1 MKMDYTVLETQL
13 TGEYRQV
20 YEKAQLYVTL
30 KNTSTHYADDKM
42 TELFD
47 LLLTAQNDGKPVR
60 KLVGSDTS
68 RFCKDFFSDYTII
81 ERLRFLPAS
90 IYRMAWLVFIL
101 ELIEMFAADDPLKN
115 FFTVKSDMSSYG
127 IGILVGIVSYIIFD
141 SILLPIFLKTKRGKT
156 GPWYFAAL
164 GIFAALMIGSF
175 SLLDKVELMLPVY
188 PFLLGSGIYIIAFI
202 IVRAVWRYK
211 NYGTIFNSRK
221 QIEQDSYYTSLE
233 NRDME
238 KIIYEGWKS
247 RYNRLLKKGKITE
260 EAYFEKQNKEA
271 YIEKIIYKYA
281 MPVLGIIMCVISV
294 AEVAAESAWIDTL
307 FYAAILGTI
316 EYFIFRWIIRT
327 ALKGIA
333 CREKVLKSCEKS
345 GMSLPAY
352 IDEKLAEYE

>member
-1 MKMDYTVLETQL
+1 MDYTVLETQL

-30 KNTSTHYADDKM
+30 KNVSTDYADDKM

-47 LLLTAQNDGKPVR
+47 LLLTAQSDGKPVR

-68 RFCKDFFSDYTII
+68 RFCKDFFSDYTIV

-127 IGILVGIVSYIIFD
+127 IGILVGIISYIIFD
-141 SILLPIFLKTKRGKT
+141 SVLLPIFLKTKRSKT

-175 SLLDKVELMLPVY
+175 SIVDKVSLVLPVY
-188 PFLLGSGIYIIAFI
+188 PFLIGSGLYIIAYI
-202 IVRAVWRYK
+202 IVRAAWRYK
-211 NYGTIFNSRK
+211 NYGTILNSRK
-221 QIEQDSYYTSLE
+221 EIEQDSYYASLE

-238 KIIYEGWKS
+238 KIIYDGWKS

-260 EAYFEKQNKEA
+260 ETYFEKQSKEA
-271 YIEKIIYKYA
+271 RIEKAIYKYG
-281 MPVLGIIMCVISV
+281 MPALAIVCCVSSV
-294 AEVAAESAWIDTL
+294 ATVAAESTWIDTL
-307 FYAAILGTI
+307 FYAAILGII
-316 EYFIFRWIIRT
+316 EFFIFRWIIRT
-327 ALKGIA
+327 ALKGVA
-333 CREKVLKSCEKS
+333 RREKVLKACEKS
-345 GMSLPAY
+345 GMTLPAY
-352 IDEKLAEYE
+352 IERKLAEFE